1 MLLHTTSEPDILEV
15 ISDLS
20 NDEVFTPPKVA
31 SAVLDLLPADV
42 WRNPELRWLDP
53 ACKTGVFLR
62 EITRRLLLG
71 LEDALPNEDARLR
84 HILTNMVFGAAITEL
99 TSLMARRTVY
109 CSKDAAGPRSVVK
122 FPTSDGN
129 IWMNRVEHDYDSGR
143 CRECGAAE
151 SQMERDNRENH
162 AYAFIHA
169 AGRQALGDS
178 MQLKFDVI
186 VGNPPYQIDAESG
199 NRTMPLY
206 QLFVQHAMKLSPR
219 YIAMIIPSRWMAGG
233 LGLGEFRAA
242 MLKDRSIRHIVDYP
256 NASEVFPGVDIKGGV
271 GYFMWDRDHPGTCAV
286 TMHRGGNTVGPID
299 RNLSDYDVLVRDHR
313 AIEIL
318 EKVRAFGEPGMTNIV
333 SSKRPFGLTTNFL
346 GSAKQTKDADVV
358 LHRSGGSAWVQR
370 AQVTSHAEWIDEWK
384 VLIPKAGPG
393 NSGGHIIPDMVLG
406 RPQIAAPGSC
416 STETFMVIGPLA
428 DEDECE
434 SVASYML
441 TRFFRFLVSLRKV
454 SQDAP
459 KGTYEWVPQQTWDR
473 KWTDTELFEKYGI
486 SDDEQTYIAEMIR
499 EMPA

>member
-1 MLLHTTSEPDILEV
+1 MLLQTTSEPDILEV
-15 ISDLS
+15 IADLS

-31 SAVLDLLPADV
+31 SAVLDLLPDEV
-42 WRNPELRWLDP
+42 WKNPDLRWLDP
-53 ACKTGVFLR
+53 GCKTGVFLR
-62 EITRRLLLG
+62 EVTRRLLAG
-71 LEDALPNEDARLR
+71 LKDVITDEEARR
-84 HILTNMVFGAAITEL
+84 EHILTNMVFGVAITEL
-99 TSLMARRTVY
+99 TGLMARRTVY
-109 CSKDAAGPRSVVK
+109 CSKDAAGPHSVVK

-129 IWMNRVEHDYDSGR
+129 IWINRVEHDYDGGR
-143 CRECGAAE
+143 CRECGAAA

-169 AGRQALGDS
+169 AGRKALGES

-206 QLFVQHAMKLSPR
+206 QLFVQHAMKLNPR

-242 MLKDRSIRHIVDYP
+242 MLNDRSIRHIVDYP

-271 GYFMWDRDHPGTCAV
+271 GYFMWDRDNPGSCAV
-286 TMHRGGNTVGPID
+286 TMHRAGTTIGPVE

-318 EKVRAFGEPGMTNIV
+318 EKVRALGEPSMTTIV

-346 GSAKQTKDADVV
+346 GSPKQTKNADVV
-358 LHRSGGSAWVQR
+358 LYRSGGTAWVQR
-370 AQVTSHAEWIDEWK
+370 AQVSSHAEWIDEWK

-393 NSGGHIIPDMVLG
+393 NSGGHVIPDMVLG
-406 RPQIAAPGSC
+406 RPQVAPPGSC
-416 STETFMVIGPLA
+416 STETFILVGPLA
-428 DEDECE
+428 GEAQCL
-434 SVASYML
+434 SLASYML
-441 TRFFRFLVSLRKV
+441 TRFFRLLVSLRKV

-459 KGTYEWVPQQTWDR
+459 KGTYEWVPQQSWDR
-473 KWTDTELFEKYGI
+473 EWTDAELFTKYGI
-486 SDDEQTYIAEMIR
+486 TAEEQAYISEMIR